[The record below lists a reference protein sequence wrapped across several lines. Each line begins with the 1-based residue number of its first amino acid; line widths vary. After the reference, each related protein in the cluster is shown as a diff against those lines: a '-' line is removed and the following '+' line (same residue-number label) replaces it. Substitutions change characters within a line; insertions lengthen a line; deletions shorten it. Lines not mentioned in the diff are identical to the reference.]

1 MTGGCRMQRFV
12 VFTPS
17 CKNLTPVTTAYRISA
32 QPLIPSSGIW
42 GSRNFAI
49 SVCLH
54 LLCVQLYFLVCDRLG
69 AIAFSCLSASLLF
82 SSCFFMELSPSFW
95 LPSSSYHLIILLSP
109 YITLAYCSSPS
120 WLSPLLSVSSFTP
133 LSLCRHLCH
142 LFLLVRPALLS
153 NVTPYLSTCC
163 VDPLLSTPSN
173 NSLHPALL
181 FCHYGYLF

>member
-1 MTGGCRMQRFV
+1 MQRFV

-54 LLCVQLYFLVCDRLG
+54 LLCVQLYFLVCDWLG
-69 AIAFSCLSASLLF
+69 AIAFSCLSAS
-82 SSCFFMELSPSFW
+82 FFQVVSLCNW

-109 YITLAYCSSPS
+109 YITLAVARSSPS

-142 LFLLVRPALLS
+142 LFLLVRPALFS